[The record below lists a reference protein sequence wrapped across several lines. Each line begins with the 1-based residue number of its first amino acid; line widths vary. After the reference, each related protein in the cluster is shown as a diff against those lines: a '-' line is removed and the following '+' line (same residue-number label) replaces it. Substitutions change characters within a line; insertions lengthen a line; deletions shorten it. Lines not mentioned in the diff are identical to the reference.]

1 MPKNAPQ
8 QIIDQNS
15 DPAVSRTYV
24 DTLQEIP
31 IASTNAN
38 IFITNNTQRNY
49 VNYVNVS
56 ADAAGSNEEIQFN
69 VGNHFAADSGLRYNA
84 STDSL
89 TVTGNVTTGN
99 IRTDHL
105 LYANGDAWSLGEIGL
120 SITDFG
126 EGFSLNG
133 SDKIVTNKLYSTNET
148 QPTQHYRLELDTNG
162 VVILPDQSIINGSTL
177 RGIYGTGE
185 LNYTGITIGPDTDHR
200 EESWVWVDYTG
211 VSIST
216 EYSTDAF
223 TWKFDNNGNLILP
236 GNGEISIN
244 YANGSSYAGA
254 PVNTGNITFDG
265 DTISSDNNIVNIT
278 ANGDSN
284 VSSTTLENTCNAGN
298 ANIVLSRGQVTI
310 NTNNDPVESSWI
322 FGVDGNLSVPANSTI
337 SWGAVKGSIT
347 DVDDG
352 GYHSGNFIIDSANG
366 SLSTTINRDIRLISH
381 GGSGSSRPYEWN
393 FDRHGNL
400 VVPDN
405 SAINW
410 GSTKGSIISE
420 DTGGLN
426 GQLTISAGSGTSVYR
441 DIKLIS
447 CDDNRTH
454 EWKFDNYGNLTFPDE
469 SVQTTAYLGST
480 GAPTLQDITGSG
492 STTDQA
498 ITITNDTESNNK
510 TTGALIVHGG
520 IGANGNIHGTQ
531 IHSSGNMFCEGSTLF
546 VGPSAEAT
554 EFTNCTILAFHAGA
568 EFVQAAIKNSDPAG
582 TGSADW
588 VAYGQNGTDIS
599 GWIDTGFA
607 DENFTDASYTV
618 TNPGDGYVF
627 LESYSSTGG
636 NLVLATGELG
646 TVGDIVFATGGFLA
660 ENEVV
665 RIVNAAAPADTQLQ
679 TQGSVNIGTF
689 LKLTPGTA
697 PSTPSE
703 GTVYYDSTA
712 HAIKVYTGSGWET
725 LAFTA

>member
-162 VVILPDQSIINGSTL
+162 VVHLPDQSIINGATL
-177 RGIYGTGE
+177 KTVPG
-185 LNYTGITIGPDTDHR
+185 NYAGITAGPASPAGKDED
-200 EESWVWVDYTG
+200 SWVWVDNDGAWIGTK
-211 VSIST
+211 
-216 EYSTDAF
+216 YSTDAF

-244 YANGSSYAGA
+244 YANGSSYAGG

-410 GSTKGSIISE
+410 RSTKGSIISE

-441 DIKLIS
+441 DIKLIA

-531 IHSSGNMFCEGSTLF
+531 IHSSG
-546 VGPSAEAT
+546 
-554 EFTNCTILAFHAGA
+554 
-568 EFVQAAIKNSDPAG
+568 
-582 TGSADW
+582 
-588 VAYGQNGTDIS
+588 
-599 GWIDTGFA
+599 
-607 DENFTDASYTV
+607 
-618 TNPGDGYVF
+618 
-627 LESYSSTGG
+627 
-636 NLVLATGELG
+636 
-646 TVGDIVFATGGFLA
+646 
-660 ENEVV
+660 
-665 RIVNAAAPADTQLQ
+665 
-679 TQGSVNIGTF
+679 SVNIGTF

-697 PSTPSE
+697 PSTPDE

-725 LAFTA
+725 LAFTV